1 MHQSISETMKP
12 LLFIFTLAISLST
25 YASSYFENISGITF
39 SAQKPEECF
48 NFDNLRTYNCIQ
60 HFYNESQEALDTEL
74 KRIMSKVK
82 RDKNLLTDTQDK
94 WLAFRNSECKLRS
107 ISAQAFQ
114 NPTAQGQLFFEACAA
129 RLNKARVNQLKSI
142 PLDCD
147 SCLQ

>member
-1 MHQSISETMKP
+1 MKS
-12 LLFIFTLAISLST
+12 LIFIVALAVFPST
-25 YASSYFENISGITF
+25 YASSYLENISGITF

-60 HFYNESQEALDTEL
+60 HFHNESQEALDAEF
-74 KRIMSKVK
+74 KRIMSKIK

-107 ISAQAFQ
+107 ISAQVFQ
-114 NPTAQGQLFFEACAA
+114 NPTAQEQLFFEACAA
-129 RLNKARVNQLKSI
+129 ELNNTRVDQLKSI
-142 PLDCD
+142 HLDCD